1 MTQDMQGTPGPEVME
16 RMNLSIVGMTVE
28 LHRSWKALA
37 ALRGISMKDA
47 LLEALKLWCTMQMEK
62 TREANVITG
71 PTQ

>member
-1 MTQDMQGTPGPEVME
+1 MTNGSQEPGVVLPEVME
-16 RMNLSIVGMTVE
+16 RMNLSIVGMTTE

-47 LLEALKLWCTMQMEK
+47 LLEALKLWCTAQMEK
-62 TREANVITG
+62 TANVNRG